1 VTGLLAPG
9 TARRTTSL
17 IFDSHDW
24 EPVDRN
30 PLGEH
35 QQPPAGEWDLW
46 LLEAGRGSGKTEACA
61 RYFTRMMRANN
72 GWRGRI
78 IAPTYDDAVESCLRG
93 PSGILSMDPEARMV
107 VRPGGTHVLWP
118 NGSEA
123 LVLGT
128 HGPKDVDRLR
138 AGGNRN
144 LDWWE
149 EMAANP
155 RLGLPDDVQG
165 AWNQAQLGLR
175 LGEHPHS
182 IASTTP
188 RSTKEY
194 RAIRQSEGVVL
205 TKASMFDNIKNL
217 PKAFIERMR
226 RKYEGTRLGRQEL
239 YGELLE
245 DVVGALWTRER
256 LDVSRV
262 DHAPDLAI
270 VVTAVD
276 PAATATDTSDDT
288 GIVTVGIGMDGR
300 GYVLADDTAHDAP
313 AQWGRKAVNA
323 LRDNQGDYIVGEV
336 NNGGDMVEHVI
347 TTTDDRVQFRAV
359 RASRGKAT
367 RAQPVAA
374 LWGKPEDEYG
384 PEQNPIVHIVG
395 SLPDLEDQLVT
406 WVPGEEDSPD
416 RLDAMVWGLTE
427 LMLAEHEEED
437 VFEYYEPKR
446 IGANI

>member
-1 VTGLLAPG
+1 MLAPG
-9 TARRTTSL
+9 TAKQTTRIVFGSE
-17 IFDSHDW
+17 DW
-24 EPVDRN
+24 EPQNRN
-30 PLGEH
+30 ELGEH
-35 QQPPAGEWDLW
+35 QRPPESPFNLW

-61 RYFTRMMRANN
+61 RYFTKKMRANS

-93 PSGILSMDPEARMV
+93 PSGILSMDPEARMI
-107 VRPGGTHVLWP
+107 VRPGGTHVVWP

-128 HGPKDVDRLR
+128 HGPRDVDRLR
-138 AGGNRN
+138 AGGNRH

-155 RLGLPDDVQG
+155 KLGLPDDVQG

-194 RAIRQSEGVVL
+194 RAVRGEDDTII
-205 TKASMFDNIKNL
+205 TKATMFDNMKNL
-217 PKAFIERMR
+217 PASFIARMR
-226 RKYEGTRLGRQEL
+226 KRYEGTRLGRQEL

-256 LDVSRV
+256 LDTSRV
-262 DHAPDLAI
+262 QSAPDLAI

-276 PAATATDTSDDT
+276 PAATATETSDDT
-288 GIVTVGIGMDGR
+288 GIVTVGIGMNGH
-300 GYVLADDTAHDAP
+300 GYVLGDATCHKDP
-313 AQWGRKAVNA
+313 AGWGRVAVNA
-323 LRDNQGDYIVGEV
+323 LRANQGDYIVGEV
-336 NNGGDMVEHVI
+336 NNGGEMVEHVI
-347 TTTDDRVQFRAV
+347 ATTDKRVQFKAV

-367 RAQPVAA
+367 RAQPVSS
-374 LWGKPEDEYG
+374 LWGKPDDDDG
-384 PEQNPIVHIVG
+384 PERRPVVHIVNA
-395 SLPDLEDQLVT
+395 LPELEDQLVT
-406 WVPGEEDSPD
+406 WVPGEENSPD
-416 RLDAMVWGLTE
+416 RLDALVWGLTE
-427 LMLAEHEEED
+427 LFFADDEESEEW
-437 VFEYYEPKR
+437 EYYEPVK
-446 IGANI
+446 IGANV